1 MGDNIVIIDLMNL
14 FTRHYCANPAMNN
27 KGEQIGG
34 IVGVLYAIKN
44 LCDTLFPTAIYICW
58 EGSGGATKKR
68 KLFPEYKSNRKVP
81 KLNRFYE
88 DDIPDGKENKLFQ
101 ISSLVEIFK
110 HLPVYQIYIADTE
123 GDDIIGYISRYKFKD
138 DTKIIVS
145 NDKDFYQLLGEN
157 IKIFSP
163 NKKIFITKQDAI
175 NELGISPINFCLAK
189 TINGDSSDNVDGIK
203 GAGFK
208 TIVKCFPELT
218 NEEEKNIKDIIAIC
232 EEKIKDKKCLSLYK
246 NILLEKDKLYR
257 NWKLMN
263 LDTNNLNA
271 HQIKKID
278 HIIDDF
284 KPKTDKLNFI
294 KKIFEKGVSN
304 FNIEAFFFSLNCVK
318 RAKKG
323 ED

>member
-1 MGDNIVIIDLMNL
+1 M
-14 FTRHYCANPAMNN
+14 
-27 KGEQIGG
+27 
-34 IVGVLYAIKN
+34 
-44 LCDTLFPTAIYICW
+44 
-58 EGSGGATKKR
+58 
-68 KLFPEYKSNRKVP
+68 
-81 KLNRFYE
+81 
-88 DDIPDGKENKLFQ
+88 
-101 ISSLVEIFK
+101 
-110 HLPVYQIYIADTE
+110 
-123 GDDIIGYISRYKFKD
+123 
-138 DTKIIVS
+138 
-145 NDKDFYQLLGEN
+145 
-157 IKIFSP
+157 
-163 NKKIFITKQDAI
+163 
-175 NELGISPINFCLAK
+175 AK

-218 NEEEKNIKDIIAIC
+218 NEVEKNIKDIIVIC